1 MSNPFSTIVVD
12 VKKFFAN
19 TGSDVEKLAASFWKI
34 FKKAPTALQTVD
46 NFVTEAGGVVIAA
59 VSLADPLVEP
69 EAAAALATIETG
81 LAAIDAAAT
90 AATTGTSLLSNLQ
103 NFAADVPALLTGI
116 AVKNPV
122 LAATINR
129 LVTLVVG
136 ECKVLIPAVEAWVA
150 QISTTATPA
159 A

>member
-1 MSNPFSTIVVD
+1 
-12 VKKFFAN
+12 
-19 TGSDVEKLAASFWKI
+19 
-34 FKKAPTALQTVD
+34 
-46 NFVTEAGGVVIAA
+46 
-59 VSLADPLVEP
+59 VEP

-103 NFAADVPALLTGI
+103 NFAADVPTLLTGI

-150 QISTTATPA
+150 QISTTAAPA

>member
-1 MSNPFSTIVVD
+1 MSNPFSTIVAD

-19 TGSDVEKLAASFWKI
+19 TGSDVEKFATAFWNI
-34 FKKAPTALQTVD
+34 FKKAPAALQTVS
-46 NFVTEAGGVVIAA
+46 NFVSEVGSVVIAA

-69 EAAAALATIETG
+69 EAAAALATVETG
-81 LAAIDAAAT
+81 LAAIQAAAT
-90 AATTGTSLLSNLQ
+90 AAISGNSLLTGLE

-150 QISTTATPA
+150 QISSTAAPA

>member
-46 NFVTEAGGVVIAA
+46 NFVTEAGGVVITA

-81 LAAIDAAAT
+81 LALRMFRLCSQGSPSRILCLPRRST
-90 AATTGTSLLSNLQ
+90 AS
-103 NFAADVPALLTGI
+103 
-116 AVKNPV
+116 
-122 LAATINR
+122 
-129 LVTLVVG
+129 
-136 ECKVLIPAVEAWVA
+136 
-150 QISTTATPA
+150 
-159 A
+159 

>member
-69 EAAAALATIETG
+69 EAAVALATIETG
-81 LAAIDAAAT
+81 LAAIDAKLRCGCSDSAHRDRRQESCACRDDQPPRNSGSGRVQG
-90 AATTGTSLLSNLQ
+90 AYPRCRGVGS
-103 NFAADVPALLTGI
+103 AD
-116 AVKNPV
+116 
-122 LAATINR
+122 
-129 LVTLVVG
+129 
-136 ECKVLIPAVEAWVA
+136 
-150 QISTTATPA
+150 
-159 A
+159 